1 MLSRLAAIA
10 GRFGERNHSELE
22 PATNLKFRRNSTTLD
37 MRSPAGDKTAGQ
49 MNAFRGAIYASVDK
63 IARRT
68 AQLPLR
74 IHVMEMKKGGKA
86 MYDKTQ
92 IYSHPALTLLG
103 EGYGCRPHE
112 EWSRWEI
119 EYWSQISI
127 DLTGE
132 TWWVVERDM
141 LGVPARITP
150 VPASQMV
157 IVFSKETGAIAG
169 HVFVPKNKFFEE
181 GIFFPKLS
189 FEELQE
195 PENFQVP
202 FVVHFRYPSPEG
214 ITDPRGWS
222 PVKAAAYS
230 YDINLFEMIY
240 KRTFLEQG
248 AQLGGI
254 LQSEVALTKKQIEE
268 YLEQFKLK
276 HSGVRKA
283 GLPMILPKMLKW
295 TTTEPTPRD
304 IQWLETVKATDSQM
318 LMIYGIS
325 DAKLGRADIGNRGT
339 AEAMDVTFN
348 REVVQSRL
356 DLKKS
361 KLNADFIPIYP
372 GQSAQLYLMADFDD
386 PVPADAEALLKRER
400 QDIDLN
406 IQSRNELR
414 SKRGMDP
421 MGKFGEVVWMPIN
434 QMPVDPNGGN
444 LQIEMDDHP
453 VLLAKEQAEAAQA
466 AADKEAESKEKEGED
481 KEKAKKDT
489 ERNML
494 DLREQIRRD
503 LEPKIDGLMTMFG
516 RSDDNRDAFTAAMV
530 SLIETLGQKRETE
543 PTVVNVSPPDVNL
556 TLNVEA
562 PKNGTK
568 TVRIVKGENNET
580 IGAEI
585 EEDNG

>member
-1 MLSRLAAIA
+1 MLSGLARMA
-10 GRFGERNHSELE
+10 GHLGSRVGTELE
-22 PATNLKFRRNSTTLD
+22 PATNLRFRRNTNVLD
-37 MRSPAGDKTAGQ
+37 SRAPAGDKAAAQ
-49 MNAFRGAIYASVDK
+49 MNSFRGAVYASVDK
-63 IARRT
+63 IARRI

-74 IHVMEMKKGGKA
+74 MNTMEMKDGGNA

-92 IYSHPALTLLG
+92 IYSHPALILLG

-112 EWSRWEI
+112 EWSRWELD
-119 EYWSQISI
+119 YWSSISI

-132 TWWVVERDM
+132 TWWLVERDDF
-141 LGVPARITP
+141 GVPARITP
-150 VPASQMV
+150 LPSSQMV
-157 IVFSKETGAIAG
+157 VVFNDSTGYIAG
-169 HVFVPKNKFFEE
+169 HLFVPKGRTYEE
-181 GIFFPKLS
+181 GTFIPKYT
-189 FEELQE
+189 FEELQQH
-195 PENFQVP
+195 ENLSKP
-202 FVVHFRYPSPEG
+202 FIVHFRYPSPEG
-214 ITDPRGWS
+214 IIDTRGWS

-268 YLEQFKLK
+268 YLEQFKQK

-304 IQWLETVKATDSQM
+304 IQWLETVKATDSQI

-361 KLNADFIPIYP
+361 KLNADFVPIYP
-372 GQSAQLYLMADFDD
+372 GQSHRLFLMADFDD

-406 IQSRNELR
+406 IVSRNELR
-414 SKRGMDP
+414 ARRGMDP
-421 MGKFGEVVWMPIN
+421 MGAYGQMVWEPIN
-434 QMPVDPNGGN
+434 KMPLDPEAAK
-444 LQIEMDDHP
+444 LEIMQDDHP

-466 AADKEAESKEKEGED
+466 AADKQAEVDAAKEDGKAETKKKED
-481 KEKAKKDT
+481 APAKTDKKDHS
-489 ERNML
+489 
-494 DLREQIRRD
+494 
-503 LEPKIDGLMTMFG
+503 DG
-516 RSDDNRDAFTAAMV
+516 D
-530 SLIETLGQKRETE
+530 Q
-543 PTVVNVSPPDVNL
+543 
-556 TLNVEA
+556 
-562 PKNGTK
+562 
-568 TVRIVKGENNET
+568 
-580 IGAEI
+580 
-585 EEDNG
+585 ED